1 MISITKQYRTETG
14 HRLCSK
20 DAGACANVH
29 GHSYLWEVTV
39 SGPVLRETGM
49 IMNFK
54 GLKEILE
61 RCIGNYDHTLV
72 LNRKDPMIDQ
82 TDPMYNYCGVI
93 FHIRPYGQV
102 ILMDSDPTA
111 ENMVQEVAKEIQE
124 SLPLGTFLDGLT
136 VWETETS
143 YASWWRD

>member
-1 MISITKQYRTETG
+1 MVSITKQYRTETG

-29 GHSYLWEVTV
+29 GHSYLWEVEI
-39 SGPVLRETGM
+39 SGAVNEETGM

-54 GLKEILE
+54 ELKKILE
-61 RCIGNYDHTLV
+61 RCIGEYDHTLV
-72 LNRKDPMIDQ
+72 LNVNDPILDA
-82 TDPMYNYCGVI
+82 TPMYNCIGITYDI
-93 FHIRPYGQV
+93 KPYGRV
-102 ILMDSDPTA
+102 ILIDGDPTA
-111 ENMVQEVAKEIQE
+111 ENMLQEVVRNLLDRSPMGIQLQ
-124 SLPLGTFLDGLT
+124 SVT